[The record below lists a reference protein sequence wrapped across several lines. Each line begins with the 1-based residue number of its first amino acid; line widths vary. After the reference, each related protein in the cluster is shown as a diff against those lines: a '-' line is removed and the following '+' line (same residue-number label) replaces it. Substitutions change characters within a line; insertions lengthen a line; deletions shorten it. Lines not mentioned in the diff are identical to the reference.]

1 MNEQQKSDQDDQE
14 NVTPEVDP
22 HTPMIELKRSSKNIR
37 QPQRYSTS
45 LYYILLTDRSE
56 PESYEEAVKV
66 DE

>member
-1 MNEQQKSDQDDQE
+1 MNEQQKSDRDGQE

-45 LYYILLTDRSE
+45 LYYILLTNRGE
-56 PESYEEAVKV
+56 P
-66 DE
+66 